1 MELRRA
7 LIALLLYESEGRPK
21 EGLFHWFVLHN
32 GVTLATWALA
42 IFAWIPLL
50 SLLYVIRSKKRDDQF
65 RLLQWLDSQF
75 NSAAMISTRRETG
88 KKMLEND
95 VFRDLHRSV
104 PPPGWPIISFFD
116 RIAALWSDGRLDIGD
131 IDIAYRE
138 YIFQIW
144 QDFGKHLS
152 GDLQQGR
159 CKQLETIRD
168 ELQALDERRH

>member
-65 RLLQWLDSQF
+65 RLLQWIDSQF
-75 NSAAMISTRRETG
+75 NSAAMVSARRETG
-88 KKMLEND
+88 KKMQEEEP
-95 VFRDLHRSV
+95 FRNLKQFPDTSALANRQLLWAGSV
-104 PPPGWPIISFFD
+104 
-116 RIAALWSDGRLDIGD
+116 LMGR
-131 IDIAYRE
+131 
-138 YIFQIW
+138 
-144 QDFGKHLS
+144 K
-152 GDLQQGR
+152 
-159 CKQLETIRD
+159 ETGY
-168 ELQALDERRH
+168 